1 MRDSRFRLSSRSRA
15 VSASILLGLC
25 GLGLGPMGCGHARA
39 VGDDSPTNATPPS
52 DARSPGRTE
61 RARAPVDTGLAAP
74 SKSARR
80 ADAPPLATSA
90 AGLLKPNAIEAIQDK
105 LKSRG
110 HLPMDHHDGS
120 LDEPTRQGLQAF
132 QKKNNLPATG
142 MPDDLTV
149 QKLGLGVEQIFR
161 AASPP

>member
-1 MRDSRFRLSSRSRA
+1 
-15 VSASILLGLC
+15 
-25 GLGLGPMGCGHARA
+25 
-39 VGDDSPTNATPPS
+39 
-52 DARSPGRTE
+52 
-61 RARAPVDTGLAAP
+61 
-74 SKSARR
+74 
-80 ADAPPLATSA
+80 
-90 AGLLKPNAIEAIQDK
+90 
-105 LKSRG
+105 
-110 HLPMDHHDGS
+110 MDHHDGS